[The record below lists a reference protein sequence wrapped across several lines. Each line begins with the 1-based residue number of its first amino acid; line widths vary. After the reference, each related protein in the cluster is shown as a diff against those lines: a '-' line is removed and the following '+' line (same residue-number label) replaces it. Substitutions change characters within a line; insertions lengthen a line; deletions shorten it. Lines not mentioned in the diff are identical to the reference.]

1 MHRSLSGRLAALG
14 VLAMLGG
21 GGAAAQAQDAN
32 PVAVPVPLAVGEMAP
47 DFTLPSATADG
58 AARPMSLR
66 SLRGKTV
73 VLAFFFKARTK
84 G

>member
-1 MHRSLSGRLAALG
+1 MHRSLAGRFAALG

-21 GGAAAQAQDAN
+21 GGTAAQAQDAK
-32 PVAVPVPLAVGEMAP
+32 PVAAPVPLAVGDTAP
-47 DFTLPSATADG
+47 DFTLPSAMAHG
-58 AARPMSLR
+58 AAGPISLR

>member
-1 MHRSLSGRLAALG
+1 MHRTRIAGLATLSA
-14 VLAMLGG
+14 
-21 GGAAAQAQDAN
+21 
-32 PVAVPVPLAVGEMAP
+32 VAVLVGTARAAEAQSTAPAPVPLAVGEMAP

-58 AARPMSLR
+58 AAGLVSLR
-66 SLRGKTV
+66 SLRGKTI